1 MNRFQFSPAIVLST
15 LGALIAIV
23 ALTVAGWLTIDG
35 LADDSARG
43 DTEALG
49 AAVAITRHAN
59 DLMATGAVASN
70 ATMTRDSVLADRSE
84 IARLKSALAEQVAII
99 EGSDYDATAVAE
111 RVDALVLAV
120 EGIDGGRPDLLRA
133 LLLGEQ
139 AFQELVVTNTRSLF
153 PAITTSIDNQMYFIL
168 TGDGEDRSADVSNTG
183 ARSDRELLRLWHLAA
198 VQRDTSLGHT
208 VLSIASLLQNPTR
221 VARTQESFETV
232 AQRLAVSL
240 DYLSANPAPEL
251 DPQIVP
257 LATSLREAGTGQG
270 SLFEDLAA
278 RLELSVR
285 EQELIAASEA
295 HHGALLADLDA
306 LAAEVRA
313 SAGTRSDDASAQATA
328 GQTTLLVIG
337 ILGVAGTL
345 LAGGYFSRRRAAAAG
360 G

>member
-1 MNRFQFSPAIVLST
+1 MHRFQISPAIVLST
-15 LGALIAIV
+15 LGALVAIA
-23 ALTVAGWLTIDG
+23 ALTAAAWLAIDG
-35 LADDSARG
+35 LMEDDADA
-43 DTEALG
+43 DTDALA

-99 EGSDYDATAVAE
+99 EGSDYDATASRIAGH
-111 RVDALVLAV
+111 VDALVSAV

-139 AFQELVVTNTRSLF
+139 SFQELVVTNTRSLF

-168 TGDGEDRSADVSNTG
+168 TGDGEDRSADVSDTG

-251 DPQIVP
+251 DPEIVP

-285 EQELIAASEA
+285 EQDLIAASEA
-295 HHGALLADLDA
+295 HHGALLAELDA
-306 LAAEVRA
+306 FAGEVQAGAA
-313 SAGTRSDDASAQATA
+313 AGSDDAAEQATA
-328 GQTTLLVIG
+328 GQTTLLVIAIVG
-337 ILGVAGTL
+337 AIGMLILGAI
-345 LAGGYFSRRRAAAAG
+345 ASRRRA
-360 G
+360 

>member
-23 ALTVAGWLTIDG
+23 ALTVAGWLAIDG
-35 LADDSARG
+35 LVDDDADA
-43 DTEALG
+43 DTDALA

-59 DLMATGAVASN
+59 DLTATGAVASN
-70 ATMTRDSVLADRSE
+70 AAMTRDSVLADRSE

-99 EGSDYDATAVAE
+99 EGSDYDATAIAE
-111 RVDALVLAV
+111 RVDALVSAV

-139 AFQELVVTNTRSLF
+139 SFQELVVTNTRSLF

-168 TGDGEDRSADVSNTG
+168 TGEGEGQSADVSNTG

-198 VQRDTSLGHT
+198 VQRDASLGHT

-240 DYLSANPAPEL
+240 DYLSKNPGPEL
-251 DPQIVP
+251 DPQIIP
-257 LATSLREAGTGQG
+257 LATSLSEAGTGQG

-295 HHGALLADLDA
+295 HHVALLAELDA
-306 LAAEVRA
+306 FASEVQAGAA
-313 SAGTRSDDASAQATA
+313 AGSDDAADQASA
-328 GQTTLLVIG
+328 GQTTLLVIA
-337 ILGVAGTL
+337 ILGAIGML
-345 LAGGYFSRRRAAAAG
+345 ILGWNASRRTT
-360 G
+360 